1 MRARGVGRPSQWRR
15 DAAGLALWAASL
27 VILVGFSSWR
37 LFRATRRL
45 QESLQELEIRN
56 RQEELLFL
64 QLRERSIDLLPKAA
78 TLVGIDE
85 QTALIRDP
93 DGDWHTAGVGSVS
106 VYTGRETT
114 RFSAGKPVDA
124 LA

>member
-1 MRARGVGRPSQWRR
+1 VSNLAVFPYHGT
-15 DAAGLALWAASL
+15 AADH
-27 VILVGFSSWR
+27 
-37 LFRATRRL
+37 
-45 QESLQELEIRN
+45 
-56 RQEELLFL
+56 
-64 QLRERSIDLLPKAA
+64 LRERSIDLLPKGA

-114 RFSAGKPVDA
+114 QFSAGKPVDA